1 MIITKRNP
9 LENYSKKGKKSWE
22 NSFVKLL
29 LSRFPLFKSSFCASA
44 NISIQK
50 ESCEANSARLF
61 SWKMSDHR
69 RRSDHR
75 PLPPAPHPE
84 NGNGEGST
92 IGSRQTDIDP
102 DGRDEGNNHGG
113 NQEILLAPSENEWVL
128 IALYLISRTE
138 KHLYCLF
145 VNDSWNALLC
155 RHHCFVP
162 LFVRTNVSKNLVSRR
177 YFSFLGKISWNR
189 IIL

>member
-1 MIITKRNP
+1 
-9 LENYSKKGKKSWE
+9 
-22 NSFVKLL
+22 
-29 LSRFPLFKSSFCASA
+29 
-44 NISIQK
+44 
-50 ESCEANSARLF
+50 
-61 SWKMSDHR
+61 MSDHR

-113 NQEILLAPSENEWVL
+113 NQEILLALSENEGVL

-145 VNDSWNALLC
+145 VNDS
-155 RHHCFVP
+155 
-162 LFVRTNVSKNLVSRR
+162 
-177 YFSFLGKISWNR
+177 
-189 IIL
+189 